1 MAYISVHK
9 CIRKQIFAAQMH
21 AILEKFLFQCKYWL
35 HQVNIALSGST
46 EMTWRVKIEII
57 KWTVESNGLNEKKFI
72 WNSRMNSHFSR
83 NGVMLKQEIRVPI
96 TVTKTE
102 NCAQKGSRNGIK
114 LNKINIQKSNATAFA
129 GWQLF
134 CVVAFAQNGKF
145 VELTK

>member
-57 KWTVESNGLNEKKFI
+57 KWTVESNGLKK
-72 WNSRMNSHFSR
+72 NSFGTVEWTRIFSR
-83 NGVMLKQEIRVPI
+83 NGVMLKQEIRLPI